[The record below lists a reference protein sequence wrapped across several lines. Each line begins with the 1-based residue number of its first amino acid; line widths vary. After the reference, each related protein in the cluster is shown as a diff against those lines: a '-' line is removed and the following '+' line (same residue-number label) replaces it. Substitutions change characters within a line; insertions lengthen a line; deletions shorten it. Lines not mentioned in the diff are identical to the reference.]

1 MTAYILLTLFVLVF
15 VGVVIVDILKEKRHQ
30 DEVDNLTD
38 RIDYIK
44 DQNDYLN
51 REIADVNLK
60 FSESLDTREKN
71 LNEYV
76 IRIKKLELEL
86 EAKNNEIDRL
96 NRRIAVIEMPVDISK
111 IIEVKH
117 EEKEA

>member
-1 MTAYILLTLFVLVF
+1 MIAYILLTLFALVF

-51 REIADVNLK
+51 KEIADVNLK
-60 FSESLDTREKN
+60 FSESLDTRDKN
-71 LNEYV
+71 YGDIYMKL
-76 IRIKKLELEL
+76 KKAEIELEKS
-86 EAKNNEIDRL
+86 EMENEKLRA
-96 NRRIAVIEMPVDISK
+96 RIS
-111 IIEVKH
+111 IIEGVKN
-117 EEKEA
+117 EEKEAEKED